1 MDYPICQNVHNI
13 IGNPAWNSIS
23 HNAMQCNAFLYPHM
37 PECHPAHA
45 LTSPFPAVTTLD
57 AAHEHLHLYLP
68 SPHTHNP
75 LVLRLAGGRC
85 LRVFPAWLHMTMLVV
100 IDLQGPKFTVPITG
114 ELRNICLP

>member
-1 MDYPICQNVHNI
+1 MDYSSCQNVHNT

-23 HNAMQCNAFLYPHM
+23 HNAMQCIPLPHM

-57 AAHEHLHLYLP
+57 AAHELLHLYLP

-75 LVLRLAGGRC
+75 LVLRPAGG
-85 LRVFPAWLHMTMLVV
+85 VFGGISRMASHDYV
-100 IDLQGPKFTVPITG
+100 G
-114 ELRNICLP
+114 CH